1 MTKNSSPVGQ
11 IGDYEIKQLK
21 IFKVVADCGGFSA
34 AETEL
39 NISRS
44 TISIHISNLESRLNL
59 ILCRRGRAGFA
70 LTEEG
75 VVVYEATVKLLG
87 ELEDFRNTINHLD
100 IQLSGSLTV
109 LFSDTIS
116 LDKRASIPTVIRKF
130 SKLAQEVYLT
140 AEVARMTEI
149 ERMVMQEEADIG
161 FIPYHRALDGLEY
174 EHIYTDICYLYASNN
189 NPLAQLDDHEL
200 TDEVIDGFP
209 VVYAGIKTQERINGH
224 LANMNLKATAYN
236 YESRMALLLSS
247 RFIGYLPEQYAQPYV
262 ESGELVA
269 IAPDRRYYNLEIMAI
284 TKKTSGL
291 NKVRSLFTKTM
302 RDYYRKQATELAI

>member
-1 MTKNSSPVGQ
+1 MTKNPSPVGQ

-59 ILCRRGRAGFA
+59 TLCRRGRAGFA

-75 VVVYEATVKLLG
+75 IVVYEATVKLLG

-100 IQLSGSLTV
+100 IQLSGNLTV

-116 LDKRASIPTVIRKF
+116 LDPRAGMPLVIRKF
-130 SKLAQEVYLT
+130 AKLAQEVYLT

-161 FIPYHRALDGLEY
+161 FIPYHRELEGLEY
-174 EHIYTDICYLYASNN
+174 DHIYTDICYLYCSKG
-189 NPLAQLDDHEL
+189 NPLATLSDEKL
-200 TDEVIDGFP
+200 TDEVINEFP
-209 VVYAGIKTQERINGH
+209 VVYAGMKTQEKINGH

-236 YESRMALLLSS
+236 YESRLALLLSS
-247 RFIGYLPEQYAQPYV
+247 RYIGYLPERYAKPYV
-262 ESGELVA
+262 ETGELIA
-269 IAPDRRYYNLEIMAI
+269 ITPEHRYYRLEVMAI
-284 TKKTSGL
+284 TKKTIAV
-291 NKVRSLFTKTM
+291 NKIRSLFIKTM
-302 RDYYRKQATELAI
+302 RNFYQQQNQ